1 MQIKSLGGEV
11 IINTVK
17 RPETLLIEME
27 LAIILVIIALL
38 RWISKRRV
46 WGKQLRAACAP
57 SEGDFLFLVK
67 KSHRVRAIK
76 VDSHFRMTLA
86 IRAFTARY

>member
-46 WGKQLRAACAP
+46 WGKQLRAAF
-57 SEGDFLFLVK
+57 S
-67 KSHRVRAIK
+67 SHL
-76 VDSHFRMTLA
+76 SGSQ
-86 IRAFTARY
+86 